1 MTPDFHQALLD
12 HVQHAVI
19 ATDCA
24 GRIIYWNRSAERLY
38 QWTSAEVLGRS
49 IFDVTV
55 PPEERDAAATIVA
68 ALGRGESWDGEFRV
82 RRKDGST
89 FPAHVTDS
97 PLRDTQGALIGYVGV
112 SVDLSERKAAEA
124 ELRASEQRFARIF
137 RASPIAIG
145 YTSVRSGRVI
155 DINEHHTHL
164 FGHTREEVVGRTWR
178 QLGWW
183 SNSADRG
190 TALQLLEANGRLEN
204 FETRFRRK
212 SGEEFAGLVS
222 MVQVPLGDEA
232 VVIVM
237 VLDLTERKRT
247 EAELRSS
254 GEQLRALAARLGAVR
269 EEEARRIAREL
280 HDELG
285 QQLTALKMELVLTT
299 NDAGEAEAQASSFR
313 RMRALIDRTI
323 ESVQKISG
331 EIRLGQLDRLGLA
344 AAIEVELAEF
354 QMRTALDCDV
364 SGVTEVGAV
373 ARETATGLF
382 RIFQEALTNIARHA
396 RARRVKVDLHREG
409 DSLVLIVR
417 DDGRGITAVESAA
430 TASLGLLGMRE
441 RAQALGG
448 EFQIAALANGGTTV
462 CVRVPDKPS
471 LHA

>member
-24 GRIIYWNRSAERLY
+24 GRIIYWNRMAERLY
-38 QWTSAEVLGRS
+38 QWTAAEVLGRS

-55 PPEERDAAATIVA
+55 PPEERGVAETIVA
-68 ALGRGESWDGEFRV
+68 ALGRGESWEGEFRV

-97 PLRDTQGALIGYVGV
+97 PLRDAQGALIGYVGV
-112 SVDLSERKAAEA
+112 SLDLSPRKAAEA

-145 YTSVRSGRVI
+145 YSSVRSGRVI
-155 DINEHHTHL
+155 DINEHHTRL
-164 FGHTREEVVGRTWR
+164 FGYTREEAVGRTSLE
-178 QLGWW
+178 LGWW
-183 SNSADRG
+183 SDERARE
-190 TALQLLEANGRLEN
+190 TALRLLQADGRLEN

-212 SGEEFAGLVS
+212 SGEEFLGLLS

-232 VVIVM
+232 VVIGM
-237 VLDLTERKRT
+237 MLDLTEHKRT
-247 EAELRSS
+247 EAQLRAS

-285 QQLTALKMELVLTT
+285 QQLTALKMELLLTT
-299 NDAGEAEAQASSFR
+299 SDVSEPETQASSFR
-313 RMRALIDRTI
+313 RMHALIDRTI

-354 QMRTALDCDV
+354 QTRTGLDCD
-364 SGVTEVGAV
+364 SAGVTEVGTV

-396 RARRVKVDLHREG
+396 GALRVKAHLHREEG
-409 DSLVLIVR
+409 HLVLIVR
-417 DDGRGITAVESAA
+417 DDGRGVTAAECAA
-430 TASLGLLGMRE
+430 SGSLGLLGMRE

-448 EFQIAALANGGTTV
+448 EFQITAPAAGGTTV
-462 CVRVPDKPS
+462 RVRVPDQPS
-471 LHA
+471 SHT